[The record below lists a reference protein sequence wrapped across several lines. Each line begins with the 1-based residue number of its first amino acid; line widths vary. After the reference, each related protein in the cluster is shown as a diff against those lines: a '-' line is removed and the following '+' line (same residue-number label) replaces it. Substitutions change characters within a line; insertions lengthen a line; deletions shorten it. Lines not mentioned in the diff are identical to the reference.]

1 MKILYVSILLF
12 TFTGLSSAQ
21 ELFVFPSQGQSQEQ
35 TNRDK
40 LECQSWATQQTG
52 FDPMRTPTA
61 TSPPPTQGAKQG
73 GVVRGGARGAI
84 IGTTAGAISG
94 NTGRGAAIGA
104 STGAL
109 MGGFRA
115 SDQRRQ
121 EQHAQDQWAQ
131 QQAAQHAQERD
142 RFNRAYVTCLQGK
155 GYTVN

>member
-1 MKILYVSILLF
+1 MKAIYCLSFILAFATISYSQDF
-12 TFTGLSSAQ
+12 
-21 ELFVFPSQGQSQEQ
+21 FVFPSQGQSQEQ
-35 TNRDK
+35 MNRDK
-40 LECQSWATQQTG
+40 ADCQVWATQQTG
-52 FDPMRTPTA
+52 FNPMQTPTA
-61 TSPPPTQGAKQG
+61 TTPPPTRGAQQG
-73 GVVRGGARGAI
+73 GIVRGGARGALV
-84 IGTTAGAISG
+84 GTAAGAIAG

-142 RFNRAYVTCLQGK
+142 RFNRAYSTCLQGK

>member
-1 MKILYVSILLF
+1 MKIIYASILLF
-12 TFTGLSSAQ
+12 TFAAFSSAQ
-21 ELFVFPSQGQSQEQ
+21 DFFVFPSEGQSQEQ

-40 LECQSWATQQTG
+40 ADCQVWATQQTG
-52 FDPMRTPTA
+52 FDPLRTPTA
-61 TSPPPTQGAKQG
+61 TTPPPARGAQQG
-73 GVVRGGARGAI
+73 GVIRGGARGAI

-121 EQHAQDQWAQ
+121 EQHAQEQWAQ

-142 RFNRAYVTCLQGK
+142 RFNRAYIACLQGK